1 MSYPLFGMTKLEILK
16 DMIAN
21 EKFNDA
27 IKFAAKFP
35 QLGKE
40 RNAILSASSALLSPR
55 VYVSMGKDP
64 EQVIQAGI
72 DAIRAKYRL

>member
-1 MSYPLFGMTKLEILK
+1 
-16 DMIAN
+16 MIAN

-72 DAIRAKYRL
+72 DAIRTKYGL